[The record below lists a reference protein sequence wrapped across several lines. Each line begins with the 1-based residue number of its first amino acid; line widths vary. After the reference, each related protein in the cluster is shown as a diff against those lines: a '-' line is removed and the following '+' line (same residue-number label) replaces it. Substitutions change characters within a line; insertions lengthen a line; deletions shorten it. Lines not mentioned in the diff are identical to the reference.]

1 MALSVATSLNR
12 FSCAIW
18 ALTLRELRMQYGG
31 RTLGLFWAFVE
42 PCSYLLVMN
51 IVMVS
56 LRGSVSPLSGSFVA
70 FLATG
75 LMNYN
80 FFNSVE
86 RTVRNALRANRG
98 LLAFPRVKAL
108 DVVLGRLI
116 AEVFILAIV
125 YTVIFA
131 FFYFDGMIPAI
142 EQPLEILPPLICM
155 VLYGL
160 GTGLINASIISYYR
174 TWESIYYVIGRAN
187 FYTCGYFFVARELPS
202 EVQHYLIFQP
212 ILHSS
217 EWLRSA
223 WFPDFESQ
231 FVVHAVP
238 MWVAAVSLL
247 LGLLLER
254 VTRTRQL
261 IRT

>member
-116 AEVFILAIV
+116 AEVFILSIV
-125 YTVIFA
+125 YTVIFT
-131 FFYFDGMIPAI
+131 FFYFNDMIPAI
-142 EQPLEILPPLICM
+142 ERPLEILPPLVCM
-155 VLYGL
+155 IFCGL
-160 GTGLINASIISYYR
+160 GVGLINASIISYYR
-174 TWESIYYVIGRAN
+174 TWENIYYVIGRGN

-223 WFPDFESQ
+223 WFPDFESH
-231 FVVHAVP
+231 FSVHAVP
-238 MWVAAVSLL
+238 IWVAAVMLL